1 MPSGPPQR
9 KVTHLRK
16 HAGQHSEQLYAEL
29 PQIVEDLIRVIGTV
43 RLAEQPL
50 QNQDDHFR
58 LLVESVT
65 RITPSSCSI
74 PSGIGCT
81 KLAAEIM

>member
-1 MPSGPPQR
+1 MSDRKFLRTIETLQR
-9 KVTHLRK
+9 KMNDLRQ
-16 HAGQHSEQLYAEL
+16 HAGQDSEQLYAEL
-29 PQIVEDLIRVIGTV
+29 PQILEELNRVIGTV

-58 LLVESVT
+58 LLVESVA

-74 PSGIGCT
+74 PSERGCT
-81 KLAAEIM
+81 